1 MTARSVTVKCGKVP
15 LDRAGL
21 VGILAAMPSVY
32 LAGPDVFRPD
42 AVEHLQR
49 LARVAAAFGLEA
61 LVPIDGTAAGAQTA
75 QAIYDTNLA
84 LLRRADGVVANL
96 MPFRGTEPDSG
107 TVFEVGAAVM
117 LGLPVVAYGVG
128 KGDYLRKVRRQVPTE
143 PDVAGVLRDMQ
154 GMAIEDFGLRL
165 NLMLACSVDF
175 EDSAEEA
182 LKALSNRLNARP
194 RVTGEAA

>member
-1 MTARSVTVKCGKVP
+1 MTAWSVAVNRGKVP
-15 LDRAGL
+15 LERAGL

-49 LARVAAAFGLEA
+49 LARVAEAFGLEA
-61 LVPIDGTAAGAQTA
+61 LVPIDGTAASAQTA
-75 QAIYDTNLA
+75 QGIYDTNLA

-107 TVFEVGAAVM
+107 TVFEVGAAAM
-117 LGLPVVAYGVG
+117 LGLPVVGYGVG

-143 PDVAGVLRDMQ
+143 PDMAGVLRDVD
-154 GMAIEDFGLRL
+154 GMAIEDFGLPL
-165 NLMLACSVDF
+165 NLMLACSVGLA
-175 EDSAEEA
+175 DSAEEA
-182 LKALSNRLNARP
+182 LKEMARQLLLSRSTAQAR
-194 RVTGEAA
+194 

>member
-1 MTARSVTVKCGKVP
+1 
-15 LDRAGL
+15 
-21 VGILAAMPSVY
+21 MPSVY

-49 LARVAAAFGLEA
+49 LARVAEAFGLEA

-75 QAIYDTNLA
+75 QGIYDANLA

-128 KGDYLRKVRRQVPTE
+128 RGDYLRKVRRRLPTE
-143 PDVAGVLRDMQ
+143 PDVAGVLRDMD
-154 GMAIEDFGLRL
+154 GMAIEDFGLPM
-165 NLMLACSVDF
+165 NLMLACSVELIDT
-175 EDSAEEA
+175 AEEA
-182 LKALSNRLNARP
+182 LKTMAIRLASP
-194 RVTGEAA
+194 KP

>member
-1 MTARSVTVKCGKVP
+1 
-15 LDRAGL
+15 
-21 VGILAAMPSVY
+21 MPSVY

-49 LARVAAAFGLEA
+49 LARVAEAFGLEG

-75 QAIYDTNLA
+75 QSIYDANLA
-84 LLRRADGVVANL
+84 LLRRADSVAANL

-143 PDVAGVLRDMQ
+143 PDMAGVLRDMG
-154 GMAIEDFGLRL
+154 GMAIEDFGLGL
-165 NLMLACSVDF
+165 NLMLACSVEF

-182 LKALSNRLNARP
+182 LKALSIRLGARP
-194 RVTGEAA
+194 PFAAGAF

>member
-1 MTARSVTVKCGKVP
+1 
-15 LDRAGL
+15 
-21 VGILAAMPSVY
+21 MPSVY

-49 LARVAAAFGLEA
+49 LARVAEAFGLEA

-75 QAIYDTNLA
+75 RGIYDTNLA

-117 LGLPVVAYGVG
+117 LGLPVVAYGAG
-128 KGDYLRKVRRQVPTE
+128 RGDYLRKVRRQVPTE
-143 PDVAGVLRDMQ
+143 PDAAGMLRDME

-165 NLMLACSVDF
+165 NLMLACSVSYA
-175 EDSAEEA
+175 DSAEEA
-182 LKALSNRLNARP
+182 LKEMARRLLHTTPSAPAR
-194 RVTGEAA
+194 